1 MEEFFGDE
9 TLSATSEDFEDLG
22 KLCELFEQN
31 EPELPILDPAE
42 VGAYLESLVCSLFTC
57 M

>member
-9 TLSATSEDFEDLG
+9 TLSATSEDLG
-22 KLCELFEQN
+22 KLCEIFVQN
-31 EPELPILDPAE
+31 ESELSILDPAE